1 MIGSVTVGSLAATAL
16 SMTAEAALRG
26 ILGES
31 TRTAYANLKERIAQ
45 WVNGDVGI
53 LERTDMSSVRKAL
66 VAKII
71 EQRSQADQVRIR
83 DLTAAL
89 IEALKR
95 DAQRGSVGI
104 SLRRLDAMQEQL
116 RAVACP

>member
-1 MIGSVTVGSLAATAL
+1 MIGSVTVGSLAATVL

-31 TRTAYANLKERIAQ
+31 TRRAYANLKERIAQ
-45 WVNGDVGI
+45 WANGDVGI
-53 LERTDMSSVRKAL
+53 SERMYMSSVRKAL
-66 VAKII
+66 VAKVI
-71 EQRSQADQVRIR
+71 EQRSQADQASIR

-95 DAQRGSVGI
+95 DAQQGSVGV